1 MRGFTYT
8 TVGRSIRPS
17 VHTHNDDR
25 AFRSLEEAYLEPEED
40 EDQEEDEEEGDT

>member
-40 EDQEEDEEEGDT
+40 EEEEEDDGDE

>member
-17 VHTHNDDR
+17 VHTHNDER

-40 EDQEEDEEEGDT
+40 EEDEEEGEGDE